1 MPISKDLLLSILS
14 MDAYN
19 RGYGEGISGLGGL
32 GTAVGVATI
41 STDSETT
48 SSTNDVAQAA
58 GFYAIS
64 YDTPYG
70 TVISYRGTNADS
82 AANFAVDA
90 WNGYSV
96 AIGSPFDDQA
106 HLAAEFYQSVTG
118 TSSSDPRTG
127 SAILTGHSLGGGL
140 AGFVGGPG

>member
-1 MPISKDLLLSILS
+1 MS
-14 MDAYN
+14 
-19 RGYGEGISGLGGL
+19 
-32 GTAVGVATI
+32 VA
-41 STDSETT
+41 
-48 SSTNDVAQAA
+48 AHAA

-82 AANFAVDA
+82 AANFAADA
-90 WNGYSV
+90 WNGYSI
-96 AIGSPFDDQA
+96 AFGSPFDGQA